1 MGIQESDGVLDRD
14 IDHEFEGEEEL
25 ATVTVVEDF
34 DLDSFGP
41 IEMKKQP
48 RTMKEDS
55 ANTIADVKRPKYNS
69 QKPKI
74 SRYHTKEAQKQVRFK
89 QRTRRIEK
97 AGSAGRNKK

>member
-1 MGIQESDGVLDRD
+1 MLDRD

-55 ANTIADVKRPKYNS
+55 ANAIADVKRPKYNS